1 MYETSDKFNSILTK
15 YAQGA
20 YLNPGDEIDLTRIF
34 FPTLGVEEAHGEFD
48 IWKSK
53 SALTAVDTSMARD
66 NTPRRLQLDR
76 TVGVFN
82 CTPHGLEISR
92 SAFNDMQKSGPRYQ
106 EAALRTLMSAQFASR
121 QTATV
126 KAVKAAKAAE
136 DSLGAWTSN
145 STADVI
151 GQIEQL
157 CHNVVSGTG
166 CKPTDILIGRTAW
179 SKLRNHPT
187 IVNRINGIS
196 YAMPEEAFLTLLAYK
211 GVKLT
216 VVDSMTMVNGAMT
229 ELLANDVIA
238 LYNQEAPTVSD
249 MSFAKEF
256 TLSPNGPEVLSY
268 EEHGGVNKVDML
280 LWSSDCK
287 VTNANAMSRLVVS

>member
-1 MYETSDKFNSILTK
+1 MYESSDKFNAILTE

-34 FPTLGVEEAHGEFD
+34 FPTLGVDEAHGEYD
-48 IWKSK
+48 IWKTK
-53 SALTAVDTSMARD
+53 TALTAVDTSMARD
-66 NTPRRLQLDR
+66 NTPHRLQLDR
-76 TVGVFN
+76 VVGNFN
-82 CTPHGLEISR
+82 CAPHGLEISR
-92 SAFNDMQKSGPRYQ
+92 TAFNDMQKSGPRYQ

-126 KAVKAAKAAE
+126 NAVKAAKAAE
-136 DSLGAWTSN
+136 ASLGTWTTD

-151 GQIEQL
+151 GEIEQL
-157 CHNVVSGTG
+157 CHNVVAGTG
-166 CKPTDILIGRTAW
+166 MKPTDILIGRTAW
-179 SKLRNHPT
+179 SKLRNHAT

-196 YAMPEEAFLTLLAYK
+196 YAMPEDAFLTLLAYK

-216 VVDSMTMVNGAMT
+216 VVDSMTMVGGAMM
-229 ELLANDVIA
+229 ELLANDVIV
-238 LYNQEAPTVSD
+238 LHNQEAPTISD
-249 MSFAKEF
+249 MSFGKEF

-268 EEHGGVNKVDML
+268 DEHGGVNKVDML

-287 VTNANAMSRLVVS
+287 VTNASALSRLVVS

>member
-1 MYETSDKFNSILTK
+1 MYEKSDNFNSILTK

-20 YLNPGDEIDLTRIF
+20 YLNPGDEIDLTRLF
-34 FPTLGVEEAHGEFD
+34 FPTLEVDDAHGEFD
-48 IWKSK
+48 IWKTK
-53 SALTAVDTSMARD
+53 TALTAVDTSMARD
-66 NTPRRLQLDR
+66 NTPHRLQLDR
-76 TVGVFN
+76 VLGTYN

-121 QTATV
+121 QTDTV
-126 KAVKAAKAAE
+126 KAVKAAQAAE
-136 DSLGAWTSN
+136 SDMGAWTSN
-145 STADVI
+145 ANADVI
-151 GQIEQL
+151 GEIEEL
-157 CHNVVSGTG
+157 CHKVVEGTG
-166 CKPTDILIGRTAW
+166 SKPTDLIIGRTAW

-196 YAMPEEAFLTLLAYK
+196 YALPEDAILTLLAYK
-211 GVKLT
+211 GVRLT
-216 VVDSMTMVNGAMT
+216 VVDSMTMVGGKMK

-238 LYNQEAPTVSD
+238 LYNLEAPSISD
-249 MSFAKEF
+249 MSFGKEF

-268 EEHGGVNKVDML
+268 DEHGGVVKVDEL

-287 VTNANAMSRLVVS
+287 VANAAALARLEVA